1 MLHVQKTKH
10 MPPPSPSKPVGH
22 LHRRLFWLLLMLV
35 FTAATVLRFAL
46 TPPSV
51 DDDDPLKTHMAM
63 KEKTLE
69 VRQENVPPLSIS
81 CSSLINGQW
90 KSRVSP
96 SLETG
101 VVKNK
106 SEEGS
111 LLCCDRTQ
119 YRTDVCYARGD
130 VRMQRSPPSIVVYD
144 HSKSIDRKE
153 EKIRPYTRKWETTIM
168 STIDEV
174 SMRKFPPTNKTSVR
188 DAPCEVWHESPGVVF
203 STGGYTGNVYH
214 DFNDGLI
221 PLYLT
226 TERFKGDVV
235 FVVLEYHPWWLTR
248 YGGIVRRLSKYPVI
262 DFAKDR
268 RVHCFQE
275 VIVGLNIH
283 GELMID
289 PSLMPNGKSIKDFLT
304 LIGEGL
310 GSQNQLKSIATYQK
324 RKPKLAIF
332 IRNQSRV
339 ILNLK
344 DLVRSCEQIGF
355 EVQLLNPKDNTPL
368 SEIYNALQTA
378 DVMMGVHGAAMTH
391 FLFMRPNTVFIQIVP
406 LGLAWAADAYY
417 GEPARRLGLKY
428 EEYKVVPGESSLL
441 RKYGRHDPVIVNPD
455 AITKKGWS
463 ETKRVYLEGQN
474 VKVNLRRFNKILV
487 RVRSHVCRSS
497 GLKC

>member
-10 MPPPSPSKPVGH
+10 MPPPSPLISPLKPVGH

-35 FTAATVLRFAL
+35 YTAATVLRLAS
-46 TPPSV
+46 TPPSDFSV
-51 DDDDPLKTHMAM
+51 EDVDDPLKTHMAM
-63 KEKTLE
+63 KEEPLE
-69 VRQENVPPLSIS
+69 VRRENVPPLSIS
-81 CSSLINGQW
+81 CSLLINGQW

-101 VVKNK
+101 MTGNK
-106 SEEGS
+106 SDEGG

-130 VRMQRSPPSIVVYD
+130 VRMTQGSPPSIIVYD
-144 HSKSIDRKE
+144 RSKSIDRKE

-168 STIDEV
+168 STINEV
-174 SMRKFPPTNKTSVR
+174 SMRKVPPTNTTSAR
-188 DAPCEVWHESPGVVF
+188 DAPCEVWHESPGMVF

-214 DFNDGLI
+214 EFNDGLI

-248 YGGIVRRLSKYPVI
+248 YGGIIRRLSKYPVI

-310 GSQNQLKSIATYQK
+310 GSQNLLKSIVTYHK

-332 IRNQSRV
+332 IRN
-339 ILNLK
+339 
-344 DLVRSCEQIGF
+344 RSG
-355 EVQLLNPKDNTPL
+355 
-368 SEIYNALQTA
+368 
-378 DVMMGVHGAAMTH
+378 
-391 FLFMRPNTVFIQIVP
+391 
-406 LGLAWAADAYY
+406 
-417 GEPARRLGLKY
+417 
-428 EEYKVVPGESSLL
+428 SS
-441 RKYGRHDPVIVNPD
+441 
-455 AITKKGWS
+455 
-463 ETKRVYLEGQN
+463 
-474 VKVNLRRFNKILV
+474 
-487 RVRSHVCRSS
+487 
-497 GLKC
+497 